1 MQNTNI
7 FTATSQVWEETCKFY
22 KKTHKFWMK
31 LKKNLEFG
39 ITNVWGN
46 LTSLSSNKFS
56 IPLLEQSSFLFLLVL
71 LNGITNNTYISYHVW
86 VDDMRHLVVVEP
98 WFPGAAGV
106 WAEQSP
112 ESGPAQPYR
121 PPQITRVRKYH
132 HHQKTFVIKR
142 IFKLKFW

>member
-1 MQNTNI
+1 
-7 FTATSQVWEETCKFY
+7 
-22 KKTHKFWMK
+22 MK

-71 LNGITNNTYISYHVW
+71 LNGITNNTYISYHVS

-112 ESGPAQPYR
+112 ESGSAQPHR
-121 PPQITRVRKYH
+121 SPQITRARKS
-132 HHQKTFVIKR
+132 
-142 IFKLKFW
+142 L